1 MHGAL
6 NLHGPNNPAT
16 IAGGV
21 FDADDV
27 LPGVSPMVAGTGI
40 TTGTGTVYRNLV
52 YRIGDSI
59 KTEIFVDLTGLHS
72 ATTDLDIL
80 GAVGAANCHLGRIT
94 LAQNGLIYKGTMS
107 CAEAPATGVTD
118 IDLYSA
124 TEATGTEDAAV
135 SGLVETAIVT
145 AGGAWTAGVQ
155 KNFTGAVVSDQY
167 LYLTAGAAGTVG
179 TYTAGQFVIELWGWV
194 V

>member
-16 IAGGV
+16 LAGGV

-27 LPGVSPMVAGTGI
+27 LPGTSPMVAGTGI

-52 YRIGDSI
+52 YRLGDVI

-80 GAVGAANCHLGRIT
+80 GKEATANCHLGQVT
-94 LAQNGLIYKGTMS
+94 LAQNGLIYKGTIS

-118 IDLYSA
+118 IDVYSA

-135 SGLVETAIVT
+135 TGLTETALLT
-145 AGGAWTAGVQ
+145 AGAAWTQGLT
-155 KNFTGAVVSDQY
+155 KSFTGAVVANQY
-167 LYLTAGAAGTVG
+167 LYLAAGAAGTVG